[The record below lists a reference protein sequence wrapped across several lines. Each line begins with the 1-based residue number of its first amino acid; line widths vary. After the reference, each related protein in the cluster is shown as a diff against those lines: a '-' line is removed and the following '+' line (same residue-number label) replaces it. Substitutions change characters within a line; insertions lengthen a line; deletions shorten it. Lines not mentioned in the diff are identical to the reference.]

1 MLEGLTGLP
10 YPRDSQLCTRFATQ
24 ITFRSSPKVKITV
37 SIIPADNLDVQ
48 YLERLR
54 TWKKIDILYLD
65 AQAFSDILKEVSSN
79 RALAMIV

>member
-1 MLEGLTGLP
+1 M
-10 YPRDSQLCTRFATQ
+10 
-24 ITFRSSPKVKITV
+24 